1 MLGSFVH
8 FLELLSY
15 LHMEK
20 QPSEGK
26 LETHRQ
32 NRQVEPRSSLF
43 PIVDKG
49 I

>member
-26 LETHRQ
+26 LET